1 MAIPSIHKFITEVVR
16 PGNFARQYNYTVF
29 FTAPSGMSNSA
40 RERVF
45 GEFASPAV
53 RPPRI
58 TEGILLRCEAIV
70 FPGQNISTT
79 GDDLRMGP
87 LRDHASNVTYGDI
100 TAVFFCSA
108 DLAERKFF
116 EEWQNLIFSEDFQMG
131 YYDQYKTDM
140 VIKQYNEF
148 HQNSYSVKV
157 HEVYPK
163 SFTDMELNTTEKTSF
178 HKFTVTLSFYK
189 YLVID
194 TDIIPPIAHDTL

>member
-1 MAIPSIHKFITEVVR
+1 MAMRGIPLNKFISEVVR
-16 PGNFARQYNYTVF
+16 PGNFARQYNYTVD
-29 FTAPSGMSNSA
+29 FTSPAGMSA
-40 RERVF
+40 
-45 GEFASPAV
+45 A
-53 RPPRI
+53 
-58 TEGILLRCEAIV
+58 TEEMLMRCETIV

-79 GDDLRMGP
+79 EDNLRIGP

-116 EEWQNLIFSEDFQMG
+116 EEWQNLIFNEDFQMG

-194 TDIIPPIAHDTL
+194 TDIIPPISSLDQAVVRLAQKIKGGL